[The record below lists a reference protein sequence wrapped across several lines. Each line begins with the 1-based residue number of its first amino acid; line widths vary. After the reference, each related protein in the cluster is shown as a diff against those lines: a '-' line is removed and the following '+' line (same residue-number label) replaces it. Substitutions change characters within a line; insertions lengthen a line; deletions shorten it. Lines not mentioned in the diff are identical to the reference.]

1 MLTDVDSDNVN
12 DTSAQTTST
21 VAVVMTPDIGAETDD
36 DHQVNTTSFTVCR
49 VCAPVLLCSTTTTLL
64 STVVLSVCVP
74 HKQQNLV
81 LLKPKHT
88 S

>member
-49 VCAPVLLCSTTTTLL
+49 VCTCIAMLNNYHLAVDCRIVSLFSVSRTSNKTLYY
-64 STVVLSVCVP
+64 
-74 HKQQNLV
+74 
-81 LLKPKHT
+81 
-88 S
+88 